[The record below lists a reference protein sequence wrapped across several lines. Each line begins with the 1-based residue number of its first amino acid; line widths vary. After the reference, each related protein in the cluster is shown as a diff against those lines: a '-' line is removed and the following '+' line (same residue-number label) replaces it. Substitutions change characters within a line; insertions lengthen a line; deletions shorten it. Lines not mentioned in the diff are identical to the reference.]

1 MKNVRFLGFRT
12 DIYELYHVADISA
25 FPSKIEGL
33 GLAGIEAMA
42 AGLPLISSNVHGILD
57 YVIDGKTGFACKPN
71 DISGFSNA
79 ISVLYSDIGKRN
91 MMSIN
96 CEKMIEPFEINN
108 ALSTMWKIYEEIL

>member
-1 MKNVRFLGFRT
+1 M
-12 DIYELYHVADISA
+12 
-25 FPSKIEGL
+25 
-33 GLAGIEAMA
+33 AGIEAMA

-108 ALSTMWKIYEEIL
+108 ALSTMWKIYEEILQEIMYEISLLMEYYCLLYEEKNM